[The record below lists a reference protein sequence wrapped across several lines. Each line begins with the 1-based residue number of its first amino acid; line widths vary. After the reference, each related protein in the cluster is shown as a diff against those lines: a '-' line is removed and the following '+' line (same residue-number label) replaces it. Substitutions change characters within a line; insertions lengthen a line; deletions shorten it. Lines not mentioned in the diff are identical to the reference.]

1 LIIDYPEK
9 KSLSLGERLGE
20 GYLSEVFCIK
30 DLRNETK
37 FKQAMENADLKRG
50 ISVVIDLIWC
60 TIS

>member
-1 LIIDYPEK
+1 LFYSRILIIDYPEK

-37 FKQAMENADLKRG
+37 FKQA
-50 ISVVIDLIWC
+50 
-60 TIS
+60 